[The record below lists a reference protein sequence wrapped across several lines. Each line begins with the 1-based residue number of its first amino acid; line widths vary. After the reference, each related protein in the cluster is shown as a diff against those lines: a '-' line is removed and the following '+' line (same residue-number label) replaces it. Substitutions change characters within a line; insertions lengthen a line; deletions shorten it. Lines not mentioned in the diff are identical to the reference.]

1 MAEGINVGNS
11 GQQGRE
17 QDTSGGNVV
26 GKAPSNNTLHQPP
39 NFLGKGGQ
47 PDNQSTSRP
56 KGST

>member
-1 MAEGINVGNS
+1 MSTGGKQENQARV
-11 GQQGRE
+11 

-26 GKAPSNNTLHQPP
+26 GKAPSAKLYQPP
-39 NFLGKGGQ
+39 AFMGKSGT